1 MENIKSILRFQLFSN
16 QSSDKNLMLKS
27 EEIKKLFEQ
36 FEAASAEV
44 EGQLLCRCRQ
54 NGSKK

>member
-1 MENIKSILRFQLFSN
+1 
-16 QSSDKNLMLKS
+16 MLKS

-36 FEAASAEV
+36 FEAATAEV
-44 EGQLLCRCRQ
+44 EGQPLCRCRQ